1 MEIAEHGVRAPTS
14 DHFDDVGVNVGA
26 KKGHG
31 ATRAEG
37 TGVDI
42 LGTETKGG
50 RGGSDSDGGSDQ
62 RGSDPST
69 AGGGVYLVEGRNGRG
84 AMRAKVGE
92 AANDGSNGAGNG
104 VAAAAMFKDFAADH
118 IFLGRKFKLSC
129 SGTFESG
136 KRTGKGIETNGAN
149 EKLDIADAKGGR
161 FGSQAIFTRAE
172 QIVEGNISH
181 ITGSEAKG
189 ITGKERNAGNLVKQ
203 GDGNWFDAAGRRVMF
218 GIAFV
223 EIGKAN
229 INVSE
234 AIEAGI

>member
-1 MEIAEHGVRAPTS
+1 MS
-14 DHFDDVGVNVGA
+14 
-26 KKGHG
+26 
-31 ATRAEG
+31 
-37 TGVDI
+37 
-42 LGTETKGG
+42 
-50 RGGSDSDGGSDQ
+50 S
-62 RGSDPST
+62 
-69 AGGGVYLVEGRNGRG
+69 
-84 AMRAKVGE
+84 
-92 AANDGSNGAGNG
+92 
-104 VAAAAMFKDFAADH
+104 
-118 IFLGRKFKLSC
+118 

-136 KRTGKGIETNGAN
+136 KRTGKCIETNGAN
-149 EKLDIADAKGGR
+149 EKMNIADTKGGR
-161 FGSQAIFTRAE
+161 FGSQAIFTRVE
-172 QIVEGNISH
+172 QVVKGNISH